1 MLPSLEKLM
10 LKNHT
15 NKKMKLLSIT
25 MPYYTHECSDCFCPW
40 YMMTANAAREEWVTA
55 LSHVKI
61 NHMNK
66 MILLW
71 KWEEGLL

>member
-40 YMMTANAAREEWVTA
+40 YMMTAIAAREEWVTT

-66 MILLW
+66 SILLW
-71 KWEEGLL
+71 KREEGLL